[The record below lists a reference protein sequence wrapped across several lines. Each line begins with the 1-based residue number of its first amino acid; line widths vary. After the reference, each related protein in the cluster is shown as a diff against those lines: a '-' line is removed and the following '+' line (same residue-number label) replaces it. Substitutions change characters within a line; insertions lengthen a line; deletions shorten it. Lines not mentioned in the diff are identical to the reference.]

1 MRKFLKNLFWIIFFS
16 TSSFIIYGMTIN
28 TYPFINIMQQQRFQ
42 NLISEL
48 RCLVCQNQSLA
59 ESNAPLAQDLKNIVY
74 EQIQAGFTDQQIK
87 DYLVARYGDYILF
100 KPRLNQATFILW
112 LGPLLFLCGAF
123 GVMYISIRRQARSQY
138 IILDVHTEEQSNAT
152 LPSKVSGSCGQ

>member
-1 MRKFLKNLFWIIFFS
+1 MRKFLKNLFLIIFFS
-16 TSSFIIYGMTIN
+16 TSSLNIYGMTIN

-138 IILDVHTEEQSNAT
+138 MI
-152 LPSKVSGSCGQ
+152 SKVSDPMNDVKAST